1 MQLVLNTYI
10 FYFNQYL
17 LFLFKLYSGVEV
29 TASYLCWKSSVLDGV
44 CWICEQIE
52 EFALRFIEEGTT
64 VREEID
70 VDVEGKTE
78 VIRVPAHNNKAPMDV
93 MNDFISVSNIMC
105 VNESYELV
113 NILACKKTLQW
124 IYFP

>member
-10 FYFNQYL
+10 FYFNKYL

-29 TASYLCWKSSVLDGV
+29 TASYLCWQSSVLDGV

-52 EFALRFIEEGTT
+52 EFALRFTEEGTT

-93 MNDFISVSNIMC
+93 MNDFSSVSNIMC

-113 NILACKKTLQW
+113 NILACKKTSQC